1 MKKIVLASTCLLLG
15 LSLASC
21 SNKKSDAEAQNV
33 DSTQTVNNNNA
44 PYAEPTQSNA
54 YTTKLAGKQFEIT
67 ISRVADKTLPI
78 VKDDLGKEFYDNR
91 VDVVIKCNGQEFYKN
106 SFTKDAFSEF
116 LTTAADR
123 QGTVLLGMAYDS
135 AKSDGHAIRLG
146 AQIGQ
151 VGIEEGPA
159 FSIEI
164 PLDGSAAS
172 IVRDNNQDTTG
183 DDMTD

>member
-78 VKDDLGKEFYDNR
+78 VKDDLGKEFY
-91 VDVVIKCNGQEFYKN
+91 KN

>member
-1 MKKIVLASTCLLLG
+1 MQQQ
-15 LSLASC
+15 
-21 SNKKSDAEAQNV
+21 KSDAEAQNV

-164 PLDGSAAS
+164 PLMAALQVLCA
-172 IVRDNNQDTTG
+172 IIIKILRVTIWRIENLG
-183 DDMTD
+183 YEVIGLWG